1 MDVSHSNCV
10 WVYVHWDIWIPKKVL
25 LSPLS
30 QFYFLCIIFLKGSGY
45 WLPINIFKTKIMT
58 LLFLHWCLTQEA
70 LHFPSL
76 FSLPV
81 GGFEQ
86 TSKENFPFLLYIYS
100 RRMLPMLNT
109 TCYVLCRKIAMT
121 ELSEHHTSYYSN
133 AFDKFK
139 KIVLYYHNYYGYQPW
154 EGGDL
159 PLGYPTLKITW
170 PFNHV
175 ILRDYVTN

>member
-30 QFYFLCIIFLKGSGY
+30 HFYFLCIIFLKGSGY

-109 TCYVLCRKIAMT
+109 TCYLLCRKIAMT
-121 ELSEHHTSYYSN
+121 ELSEHQTSYYSN

-139 KIVLYYHNYYGYQPW
+139 KIVL
-154 EGGDL
+154 
-159 PLGYPTLKITW
+159 TTTTIM
-170 PFNHV
+170 
-175 ILRDYVTN
+175 VTNLGGAVTYR